1 MGSFVYNLLNS
12 MYLIHASI
20 YFVSI
25 RAKQVHLDSK
35 LWGLI
40 KTKTRKKTFHRFGK
54 SVVLKVRF
62 EERLELLTV
71 KNIID
76 KLICAQY

>member
-1 MGSFVYNLLNS
+1 MPLRVIQMNIAKSARYFGLIVYNLLNS

-20 YFVSI
+20 YFAPI

-40 KTKTRKKTFHRFGK
+40 KTKTHKKTFLRFGR

-62 EERLELLTV
+62 
-71 KNIID
+71 
-76 KLICAQY
+76 